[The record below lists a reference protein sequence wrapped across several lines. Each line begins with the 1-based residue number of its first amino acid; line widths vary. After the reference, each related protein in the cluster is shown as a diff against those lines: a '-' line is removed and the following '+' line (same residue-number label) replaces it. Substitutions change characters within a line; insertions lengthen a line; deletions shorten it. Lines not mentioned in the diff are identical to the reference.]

1 MSKLILPSLLAFE
14 RKLENSDALM
24 FSGIWENRQKD
35 SLKKDDKEVKLW
47 QPIAITSHYNRGTQS
62 SFSATNK
69 EKIVPNIFNTDDA
82 NLPLEH
88 DTLKVSFSLRIIGD
102 VGVPF
107 ACNNTEFGKKISE
120 KVKAFYA
127 NPLFDEL
134 ARRYALN
141 IANGRFLW
149 RNRVGAENVVVY
161 VQINGQETPIEFNA
175 YDYDLRHFN
184 DVDDKIKQLS
194 EAIKKGLQESSFVF
208 IEVNAYVKLGKGQRV
223 FPSQEMNMGEKRK
236 SLFKIKNQAAMHNV
250 KIGNA
255 LRTIDDWYKD
265 AQFPIAVEPFGAV
278 TQQEE
283 AYRKNESEGDLY
295 SLMEAWVND
304 DTLTNEEQAFVT
316 ANLIRGGVFSGES
329 KKKKDTAEES

>member
-24 FSGIWENRQKD
+24 FSGLWENRQQ
-35 SLKKDDKEVKLW
+35 DDKEVKLW
-47 QPIAITSHYNRGTQS
+47 QPIAIIPRFNRSTQS
-62 SFSATNK
+62 AYGTSVEKMKLPNPVASAN
-69 EKIVPNIFNTDDA
+69 DDA

-88 DTLKVSFSLRIIGD
+88 DTLRVSFSLRIIGD

-107 ACNNTEFGKKISE
+107 ACNNTEFGKKLNE
-120 KVKAFYA
+120 KVKEFYN

-134 ARRYALN
+134 AKRYALN

-149 RNRVGAENVVVY
+149 RNRVGAENVAVY
-161 VQINGQETPIEFNA
+161 VKINGQEDELEFDA
-175 YDYDLRHFN
+175 YDYDLKHFN
-184 DVDDKIKQLS
+184 NTDDKIKQLG

-255 LRTIDDWYKD
+255 LRTIDDWYQD

-278 TQQEE
+278 TQQEV
-283 AYRKNESEGDLY
+283 AYRKDASEGDLY
-295 SLMEAWVND
+295 SLMVAWVNND
-304 DTLTNEEQAFVT
+304 KLTDEEQAFVT

-329 KKKKDTAEES
+329 KKKKDTAEE